1 MTVTYILLV
10 VTWASAAVGGVS
22 ADECLSCRASPCR
35 RVTGIFTRPSLPVG
49 YNLIA
54 RVPARACNLTVSEMA
69 RSSNFLAIR
78 TDQGYIIN
86 GNWAVLPP
94 GRYMGAGTG
103 FYYSH
108 PRPPAEGGEVI
119 HAPGPLST
127 DVDVMVIYQAPN
139 QGVRY
144 EYWHP
149 LGPTFPPAPRGP
161 GRGPGRGHAHSHPHP
176 AHHPHRGRHRGP
188 APLQDV
194 QPAYVAPP
202 TYYDEDHVGVSET
215 GVVSPVVPASATQ
228 GVGGYLAEGGEASV
242 GGLPRAGG
250 SEVGRGGAPAWK
262 VWKFTPCSRT
272 CGGGQQ
278 QTVYICTGVGGT
290 VLTEDRCQA
299 PKPPPQTVHCNPRP
313 CPPEWQLG
321 EWSQCSVTCGTG
333 ITTRT
338 WACVQEVTPTLIRA
352 VPPATCPSPSL
363 QTMVPLIQPCTMAPC
378 TRWEVTAWSQCSV
391 ECGTGLKSRQVTC
404 LAEGRKVPDD
414 QCNVQEKPPKQEL
427 CHGHTCAHH
436 TWFYTDWSEEC
447 TGGCEDGIQTRR
459 VWCSPGVNSVEGEC
473 DETQRPPESRPCAR
487 ADACAAAWFTGP
499 WTPCSKECGNGTTTR
514 EVVCVVFLSGT
525 FRATLDIEC
534 NPDSRPNSTQ
544 PCNPD
549 VCPPHWYY
557 TDWSQCSR
565 TCGRGARTRAV
576 QCLDQDQRPSTRCII
591 SQKPQITRTC
601 NGPPCV
607 GPSGT
612 KYTER
617 NCVDRFMNCKLVQQA
632 RLCRYSYYRTVC
644 CASCFLQ

>member
-1 MTVTYILLV
+1 MWHNV

-69 RSSNFLAIR
+69 RSSNFLGDLPGPQPGR
-78 TDQGYIIN
+78 SLR
-86 GNWAVLPP
+86 VLAPP
-94 GRYMGAGTG
+94 GP
-103 FYYSH
+103 H
-108 PRPPAEGGEVI
+108 
-119 HAPGPLST
+119 L
-127 DVDVMVIYQAPN
+127 
-139 QGVRY
+139 
-144 EYWHP
+144 
-149 LGPTFPPAPRGP
+149 PPAPRGP

-487 ADACAAAWFTGP
+487 APTPAPPPGSRGPGRRVPRNAGTERPRERSCAS
-499 WTPCSKECGNGTTTR
+499 CS
-514 EVVCVVFLSGT
+514 S
-525 FRATLDIEC
+525 A
-534 NPDSRPNSTQ
+534 
-544 PCNPD
+544 
-549 VCPPHWYY
+549 
-557 TDWSQCSR
+557 
-565 TCGRGARTRAV
+565 
-576 QCLDQDQRPSTRCII
+576 
-591 SQKPQITRTC
+591 
-601 NGPPCV
+601 
-607 GPSGT
+607 GPSGRRWT
-612 KYTER
+612 SSATLTLGR
-617 NCVDRFMNCKLVQQA
+617 TALNLATLMCVLRIGITPIGLSVRGRVVEEPGQEPCSV
-632 RLCRYSYYRTVC
+632 STRTRDPPL
-644 CASCFLQ
+644 AA